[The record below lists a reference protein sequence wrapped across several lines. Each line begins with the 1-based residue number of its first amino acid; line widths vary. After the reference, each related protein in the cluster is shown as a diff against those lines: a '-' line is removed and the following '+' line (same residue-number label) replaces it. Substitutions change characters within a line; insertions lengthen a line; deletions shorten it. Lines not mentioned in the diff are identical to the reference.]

1 MSLITLPK
9 EFPRTP
15 SVPYCKSILLHFLEL
30 MLLLRNSGVKA
41 PHFFSSN
48 AALKGR
54 SFTYTGSDSGDI
66 SSTRPRCNRNTR

>member
-30 MLLLRNSGVKA
+30 MLLLRNSGA
-41 PHFFSSN
+41 SFFSSN